1 MTVALRFAPSPT
13 GKLHVGSARTALI
26 VWLYARKH
34 GGSFMLRIDDT
45 DLVRSSEENVEDIME
60 GMKWLGLTWD
70 SFARQRDRAVDYD
83 RAISKL
89 KDNGRLYPCYE
100 TEEELALKRKALL
113 AQGLPPIYDRAALT
127 LTAEDHARFEAQG
140 RRPHWRFKLEH
151 TPIVWDDLVRG
162 RVEFHGKDM
171 TDPVLIREDG
181 RPLYHICSVIDDID
195 FKITHIVRGEDHVTN
210 TATHV
215 QMFEALG
222 ATPPAFAHVTLL
234 GDMEG
239 GKLSKRKGGFGIKS
253 LREEVGIE
261 PMALISLVARIGT
274 SDPIEPLSDMQQVID
289 SFDFSKFSRNLPKFD
304 EDELYRLN
312 AKIIHQLDFAAVKP
326 RLADLGLGDID
337 ENFWN
342 AVRPNLEILSD
353 IKDWWRIA
361 KEDITPVIEDKEFA
375 AVAADLLPE
384 GPWDGT
390 TWQQWVDA
398 IKAKTDRKGKNL
410 FMPLRCAITGQEHGP
425 DLKDLLPLIGRQ
437 RVLQRLKSAA

>member
-34 GGSFMLRIDDT
+34 GGNFMLRIDDT
-45 DLVRSSEENVEDIME
+45 DLERSKEENVDDIME

-70 SFARQRDRAVDYD
+70 SFARQRDRNADYD
-83 RAISKL
+83 RAIQKL

-113 AQGLPPIYDRAALT
+113 AQGLPPIYDRAALN
-127 LTAEDHARFEAQG
+127 LTDEDHAKFKAEG
-140 RRPHWRFKLEH
+140 RSPHWRFKLEH
-151 TPIVWDDLVRG
+151 KPIVWDDLVRG
-162 RVEFHGKDM
+162 KVEFHGKDM

-222 ATPPAFAHVTLL
+222 ATPPEFAHVTLL
-234 GDMEG
+234 GDMSG

-253 LREEVGIE
+253 LREEVGVE

-289 SFDFSKFSRNLPKFD
+289 SFDFGKFSRNLPKFD

-326 RLADLGLGDID
+326 RLDAMGLNGID
-337 ENFWN
+337 EAFWL

-353 IKDWWRIA
+353 IREWWQIA
-361 KEDITPVIEDKEFA
+361 KENITPVIEDKEFITTA
-375 AVAADLLPE
+375 AGLLPE

-390 TWQQWVDA
+390 TWQQWVEA

-425 DLKDLLPLIGRQ
+425 DLKDLLPLIGRE
-437 RVLQRLKSAA
+437 RVLERMKAA

>member
-70 SFARQRDRAVDYD
+70 SFARQRDRAADYD

-113 AQGLPPIYDRAALT
+113 AQGLPPIYDRAALN
-127 LTAEDHARFEAQG
+127 LTAEDHAKFEAQG

-239 GKLSKRKGGFGIKS
+239 GKLSKRKGGFGVKS

-274 SDPIEPLSDMQQVID
+274 SDPIEPLTDMQQVID

>member
-34 GGSFMLRIDDT
+34 GGNFMLRIDDT
-45 DLVRSSEENVEDIME
+45 DLERSKEENVDDIME

-70 SFARQRDRAVDYD
+70 SFARQRDRNDDYS
-83 RAISKL
+83 RAIQKL

-113 AQGLPPIYDRAALT
+113 AQGLPPIYDRAALN
-127 LTAEDHARFEAQG
+127 LTAEDRAKFEAEG
-140 RRPHWRFKLEH
+140 RRAHWRFKLDH
-151 TPIVWDDLVRG
+151 KPIIWDDLVRG
-162 RVEFHGKDM
+162 HVEFHGKDM

-261 PMALISLVARIGT
+261 PMALISLVSRIGT

-289 SFDFSKFSRNLPKFD
+289 SFEFSKFSRNLPKFD

-326 RLADLGLGDID
+326 RLEAMGLGDID
-337 ENFWN
+337 EAFWS

-361 KEDITPVIEDKEFA
+361 KQDITPVIEDKEFA
-375 AVAADLLPE
+375 QVAADLLPE

-390 TWQQWVDA
+390 TWQQWVEA

-425 DLKDLLPLIGRQ
+425 DLKDLLPLIGRE
-437 RVLQRLKSAA
+437 RVLERLKAA

>member
-34 GGSFMLRIDDT
+34 GGNFMLRIDDT
-45 DLVRSSEENVEDIME
+45 DLERSKEENVEDIME

-70 SFARQRDRAVDYD
+70 SFARQRDRNDDYS
-83 RAISKL
+83 RAIQKL

-113 AQGLPPIYDRAALT
+113 AQGLPPIYDRAALN
-127 LTAEDHARFEAQG
+127 LTAEDRAKFEAEG
-140 RRPHWRFKLEH
+140 RKPHWRFKLEH
-151 TPIVWDDLVRG
+151 KPIIWEDHVRG
-162 RVEFHGKDM
+162 HVEFHGKDM

-261 PMALISLVARIGT
+261 PMALISLVSRIGT

-289 SFDFSKFSRNLPKFD
+289 NFDFGKFSRNLPKFD

-312 AKIIHQLDFAAVKP
+312 AKLLHQMDFAAVQP
-326 RLADLGLGDID
+326 RLSAMGLGDVD
-337 ENFWN
+337 EAFWN

-353 IKDWWRIA
+353 IQDWWRIA
-361 KEDITPVIEDKEFA
+361 KQDITPVIEDKEFISTA
-375 AVAADLLPE
+375 ATLLPE

-390 TWQQWVDA
+390 TWQQWVEA
-398 IKAKTDRKGKNL
+398 IKSKTDRKDKNL
-410 FMPLRCAITGQEHGP
+410 FMPLRTAITGQEHGP
-425 DLKDLLPLIGRQ
+425 DLKDLLPLIGRE
-437 RVLQRLKSAA
+437 RVLERLKAA

>member
-34 GGSFMLRIDDT
+34 GGNFMLRIDDT
-45 DLVRSSEENVEDIME
+45 DLERSKEENVEDIME

-70 SFARQRDRAVDYD
+70 SFARQRDRNDDYS
-83 RAISKL
+83 RAIQKL

-113 AQGLPPIYDRAALT
+113 AQGLPPIYDRAALN
-127 LTAEDHARFEAQG
+127 LTAEDRAKFEAEG

-162 RVEFHGKDM
+162 HVEFHGKDM

-195 FKITHIVRGEDHVTN
+195 FNITHIVRGEDHVTN

-261 PMALISLVARIGT
+261 PMALISLVSRIGT
-274 SDPIEPLSDMQQVID
+274 SDPIEPLTDMQQVVEN
-289 SFDFSKFSRNLPKFD
+289 FDFSKFSRNLPKFD

-312 AKIIHQLDFAAVKP
+312 AKIIHQLDFADVKP
-326 RLADLGLGDID
+326 RLEAMGLGDID
-337 ENFWN
+337 EAFWS

-361 KEDITPVIEDKEFA
+361 KQNITPVIEDKEFA
-375 AVAADLLPE
+375 QVAADLLPE

-390 TWQQWVDA
+390 TWQQWVEA

-425 DLKDLLPLIGRQ
+425 DLKDLLPLIGRE
-437 RVLQRLKSAA
+437 RVLERLKAA

>member
-34 GGSFMLRIDDT
+34 KGSFMLRIDDT
-45 DLVRSSEENVEDIME
+45 DLQRSTEENVDDIMA
-60 GMKWLGLTWD
+60 GMKWLGLDWD
-70 SFARQRDRAVDYD
+70 RFARQRDRTADYD
-83 RAISKL
+83 RAIQKL

-100 TEEELALKRKALL
+100 TEEELSLKRKALL
-113 AQGLPPIYDRAALT
+113 SQGLPPIYDRAALN
-127 LTAEDHARFEAQG
+127 LGDDEKAKLEAAG
-140 RRPHWRFKLEH
+140 RKPHWRFKLEH
-151 TPIVWDDLVRG
+151 EPIVWEDLVRG
-162 RVEFHGKDM
+162 HVEFHGKDM

-195 FKITHIVRGEDHVTN
+195 FGITHIVRGEDHVSN
-210 TATHV
+210 TASHK

-222 ATPPAFAHVTLL
+222 ATPPQFAHVTLL
-234 GDMEG
+234 GDMSG
-239 GKLSKRKGGFGIKS
+239 GKLSKRKGGFDIKS
-253 LREEVGIE
+253 LKDEVGIE

-274 SDPIEPLSDMQQVID
+274 SDPVEPMTDIQQVVD

-312 AKIIHQLDFAAVKP
+312 AKIVHQLDFAAVQP
-326 RLADLGLGDID
+326 RLAAMGLGDID
-337 ENFWN
+337 EAFWL

-353 IKDWWRIA
+353 IQDWWRIA
-361 KEDITPVIEDKEFA
+361 KQDITPVIEDADFIKA
-375 AVAADLLPE
+375 AADLLPE
-384 GPWDGT
+384 GTWDAT

-425 DLKDLLPLIGRQ
+425 DLKELLPLIGRQ
-437 RVLQRLKSAA
+437 RVLQRLKAA